1 MALNISRGRV
11 ARAQKVVLYGVEGI
25 GKTSLAA
32 KFPDPLFI
40 DTEGGTL
47 EYDDLAR
54 TEQPRT
60 WAALMGQVREV
71 ARDRPCSTLVVDTAD
86 WAEKLLCEELC
97 AKNKWCSMEALG
109 YGKCWQ
115 YAQEEFGRF
124 LDALGDVV
132 DAGINVVVTAHAQV
146 SKFDQPDE
154 AASYDR
160 WTLKLNKKDAA
171 MLKEWA
177 DALIF
182 LNYKTIV
189 EMVGEGIAAKGKA
202 RGQKR
207 RMFTAHHA
215 AWDAKNR
222 WGLPEEADM
231 AYEVLA
237 PHITGGA
244 APKTA
249 HAREE
254 AAAAPE
260 TAQEPAKPYILGVT
274 ESPEMIGLG
283 APGAPKLPAF
293 WDGCLQ
299 LMARDGV
306 TLQEVRELSA
316 MLGNYTM
323 DTPPENYDPDYVG
336 GFLAGNWDR
345 VMDRIRD
352 MRDGIPF

>member
-47 EYDDLAR
+47 EYDGIAR

-71 ARDRPCSTLVVDTAD
+71 ARERPCSTLVVDTAD
-86 WAEKLLCEELC
+86 WAESLLCEELC
-97 AKNKWCSMEALG
+97 AKNKWGSMEALG

-237 PHITGGA
+237 PHITGS
-244 APKTA
+244 
-249 HAREE
+249 ARER
-254 AAAAPE
+254 
-260 TAQEPAKPYILGVT
+260 AQEPAKPAT
-274 ESPEMIGLG
+274 
-283 APGAPKLPAF
+283 APAALTPATAEAKAEPKAPQVAAPALPAF